1 VFAWHLFLQRIA
13 HRRHHQP
20 QQAKQDTA
28 SPELPGEPDTGSS
41 DPLGAVRAL
50 LARETPTSRVTA
62 RHVQQATGLSRSR
75 AYAVLRQL
83 RAETPASN
91 GQATLPELE
100 ARQ

>member
-1 VFAWHLFLQRIA
+1 
-13 HRRHHQP
+13 
-20 QQAKQDTA
+20 
-28 SPELPGEPDTGSS
+28 
-41 DPLGAVRAL
+41 
-50 LARETPTSRVTA
+50 VTA